1 MNCLKELITVTIS
14 GVLVAITVLGG
25 LSHDEFRG
33 LSGVLW
39 KPPEIASR
47 ILCLHFWVRKGL

>member
-1 MNCLKELITVTIS
+1 MTI
-14 GVLVAITVLGG
+14 LVAITVLGG
-25 LSHDEFRG
+25 LSHDEFEG

-47 ILCLHFWVRKGL
+47 ILCLHFLDEKGL